1 MTANHYLHVGMILY
15 ADACNRQENYIPRK
29 LLQHLLPKHTKAGV
43 GRSKKFIIDINILN
57 YRKILCDYLRNRV
70 GYKNELT
77 PDYKMN
83 GHQSHFLGG
92 DHTLSLDQD
101 VFLEELNTIQ
111 NPIVFSS
118 DSELRKFFLEY
129 IELIYSNRYYTQK
142 RGNHKRSSEEL
153 LEFLAEY
160 AQHDNYQAMRLIKQA
175 YGKAQDQIR
184 FQDQLTRL
192 SNLFL
197 DHVLIVDAKIK
208 FYIRDEISY
217 ANYLEFLVNLKA
229 IVGNDFFRNIY
240 YREHEWEEFS
250 KVMKIRK
257 NKKYEVLVLKNINPK
272 AKYMQIL
279 ISILFYSLSLKIV
292 NKHLDTVT

>member
-1 MTANHYLHVGMILY
+1 M
-15 ADACNRQENYIPRK
+15 
-29 LLQHLLPKHTKAGV
+29 LPKHTKAGV

-111 NPIVFSS
+111 NRIDCSS

-160 AQHDNYQAMRLIKQA
+160 AQHDNYQAMRLIKHA
-175 YGKAQDQIR
+175 YEKAQ
-184 FQDQLTRL
+184 
-192 SNLFL
+192 
-197 DHVLIVDAKIK
+197 V
-208 FYIRDEISY
+208 
-217 ANYLEFLVNLKA
+217 
-229 IVGNDFFRNIY
+229 
-240 YREHEWEEFS
+240 
-250 KVMKIRK
+250 
-257 NKKYEVLVLKNINPK
+257 
-272 AKYMQIL
+272 
-279 ISILFYSLSLKIV
+279 
-292 NKHLDTVT
+292 